1 MFLLSR
7 CPIWWD
13 TAAPRLEWAKIEVDR
28 ELPKI
33 GSLAKAVSASRR
45 IERHSAPR
53 DEIPSGSM
61 STPENIESCRRCVRV
76 TPNISPPHHSAS
88 GHGRPRLDM
97 ASHSRGAMASG
108 SCADPLETG
117 VQGMLGARC
126 TRGLACK
133 IVQKN
138 AHEHTGSAE
147 AIRHS
152 LRNGF
157 TAYAVLSPENRAL
170 LSPSPHGSWHVGPV
184 GLSAPPQDLT
194 PTAEASGPHGFAVRI
209 SAVVLRAVYRSRV
222 LLALRSPYTP
232 TLPRPPHPIPR
243 S

>member
-1 MFLLSR
+1 MFLPSR
-7 CPIWWD
+7 CPIWWH

-53 DEIPSGSM
+53 DEIPSGTM
-61 STPENIESCRRCVRV
+61 STPENIESCQRRVRV
-76 TPNISPPHHSAS
+76 IPNISPSHHRAS
-88 GHGRPRLDM
+88 GRGRPRLNM
-97 ASHSRGAMASG
+97 ASHSRGAIASG
-108 SCADPLETG
+108 SWADTLETR
-117 VQGMLGARC
+117 VQGMPGARC

-157 TAYAVLSPENRAL
+157 TAYIALSPAI
-170 LSPSPHGSWHVGPV
+170 
-184 GLSAPPQDLT
+184 GLSCHRRLRCCHRKLDAGV
-194 PTAEASGPHGFAVRI
+194 EASGPHDFAVRL
-209 SAVVLRAVYRSRV
+209 SAVRQ
-222 LLALRSPYTP
+222 
-232 TLPRPPHPIPR
+232 
-243 S
+243 